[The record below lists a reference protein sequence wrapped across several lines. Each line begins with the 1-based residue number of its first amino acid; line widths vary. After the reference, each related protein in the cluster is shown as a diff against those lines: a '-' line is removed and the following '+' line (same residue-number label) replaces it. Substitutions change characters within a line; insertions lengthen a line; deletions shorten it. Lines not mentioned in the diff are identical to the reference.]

1 MERSGNHAVDVSA
14 RQVTAMNSLM
24 QQLDKSAEPV
34 QTDLELGTGV
44 DNTYKEID
52 WWQ

>member
-24 QQLDKSAEPV
+24 QQLDKRAKPSL
-34 QTDLELGTGV
+34 TDLELGTGV
-44 DNTYKEID
+44 DKTYKDID